1 MVGSTE
7 ETSMSA
13 RPTQLLVTVAHPDDE
28 TFGLGSVIAHATAS
42 GIETRVICA
51 TRGELGEPAI
61 DIGSRSLGEVREGEL
76 RAAAEILGVIDV
88 ELLDYLDSGVDGEPA
103 PDSLA
108 AADTNDV
115 ASVLGARIEA
125 LRPDIVI
132 CADGRDGHRDHIAM
146 RDATLTALRQ
156 TTWRPAF
163 TYLWCLPKSLL
174 AQFAPFSEAGTPD
187 DTITTVVDTS
197 GYIPLRW
204 RAMRAHASQTP
215 PYDMMSPE
223 LQQRFLGHDHFI
235 RVDPPFNGEAI
246 EDDWIPRADG
256 R

>member
-1 MVGSTE
+1 M
-7 ETSMSA
+7 
-13 RPTQLLVTVAHPDDE
+13 
-28 TFGLGSVIAHATAS
+28 
-42 GIETRVICA
+42 ICA

-61 DIGSRSLGEVREGEL
+61 DIGTTPLGEVREGEL
-76 RAAAEILGVIDV
+76 RAAAAILGVVDV
-88 ELLDYLDSGVDGEPA
+88 ALLDYRDSGVEGEPA

-108 AADTNDV
+108 AARTNDV
-115 ASVLGARIEA
+115 AAILAGRIEA

-132 CADGRDGHRDHIAM
+132 CADGSDGHRDHIAM
-146 RDATLTALRQ
+146 RDATLAALRM
-156 TTWRPAF
+156 TTWRPAR

-174 AQFAPFSEAGTPD
+174 ALFAPFSEAGTPD

-197 GYIPLRW
+197 AYIPLR
-204 RAMRAHASQTP
+204 RQAMRAHASQTP

-223 LQQRFLGHDHFI
+223 LQHVFLAHDHLI

-246 EDDWIPRADG
+246 ESDWIPDVAG